1 MRISSVVVS
10 MRLPRWHS
18 CHFRDVSFNATQQAG
33 EVGSVPQYS
42 LQLTDG
48 APASPVRLIDERS
61 TTHAVPRH
69 PVRRCVSPIALGDP
83 RDKPTGSCTYQAS
96 RLLGCC
102 GVATE
107 KKSKVHGCP
116 LSGQKRTYSR

>member
-18 CHFRDVSFNATQQAG
+18 RHFRDVSFNATQQAE

-42 LQLTDG
+42 IQLTDGVTDG

-83 RDKPTGSCTYQAS
+83 RDRPKGSCTYQAS
-96 RLLGCC
+96 RPLAVLR
-102 GVATE
+102 T
-107 KKSKVHGCP
+107 KK
-116 LSGQKRTYSR
+116 KRQGSRMSA